1 MISTVGEGMTLR
13 GDCHTEGSLIVEGTV
28 IGQVYA
34 CRTVVIGEQGV
45 VDGKI
50 YAEDLVVA
58 GRALGSAYVRSRVE
72 LQSTGYL
79 SGEVIAPV
87 VHLGAGAKLAAQV
100 SIGESPVPSAGA
112 KSAYD
117 FAPTLSGRGH
127 GGSPDPGLGA
137 TP

>member
-1 MISTVGEGMTLR
+1 MNANGAVKANHTALDRTPVAMISTVGEGMTLR
-13 GDCHTEGSLIVEGTV
+13 GDCHTEGSLTVEGTV

-50 YAEDLVVA
+50 YA
-58 GRALGSAYVRSRVE
+58 
-72 LQSTGYL
+72 GYL